1 MSGVIEIFLITE
13 LVLLG
18 LLVLSVYEFQ
28 DKIIMETAFLLNML
42 FQFHNTVLRLG
53 ATANSDVSM
62 GFWIGDVG
70 FLQKIKFTKRR
81 NFLKFFEDLLKL
93 YIMCLEM
100 YAIGLTHDRTLA
112 LAII

>member
-70 FLQKIKFTKRR
+70 FLQKIKFTKKVE
-81 NFLKFFEDLLKL
+81 FLELFKDFLKL
-93 YIMCLEM
+93 YIVCMEV
-100 YAIGLTHDRTLA
+100 YAIGRTHGRTLA
-112 LAII
+112 LVII